1 MNITIEISPGEFLDR
16 ISILHIKQRYIK
28 DKDKRKNIDFELN
41 RLMIIYSGLYM
52 AREDYK
58 EFFINK
64 YEELENVNRDIWDL
78 EEELRSFDEFPQD
91 RVDIPIDIAKF
102 NDERALIKKEI
113 NILLGSDLV
122 EEKSHKNL

>member
-52 AREDYK
+52 AHEDYK